1 MSEVIPSIFY
11 KDRRERFDLFHDRID
26 LSITKNERFDRKTYD
41 RILNPVAVSEIRG
54 LVSSRGPVSLDKL
67 FNKAALNVVWNFV
80 SGTRYAYDDQR
91 MHRLLGKE
99 QYTLPR
105 FVLYFLFLCK
115 DILVYPEL
123 LKFIR
128 VLTVSSK
135 RILKSLVLYDNI
147 CKHILTSICVY
158 IVFNY
163 CLT

>member
-1 MSEVIPSIFY
+1 MVRQIVLSYRCSGRQSCRQFRAFLGGWSSCDEIY
-11 KDRRERFDLFHDRID
+11 KRVAQ
-26 LSITKNERFDRKTYD
+26 RFDRKTYD

-135 RILKSLVLYDNI
+135 RILKSLVL
-147 CKHILTSICVY
+147 K
-158 IVFNY
+158 
-163 CLT
+163 

>member
-1 MSEVIPSIFY
+1 M
-11 KDRRERFDLFHDRID
+11 
-26 LSITKNERFDRKTYD
+26 
-41 RILNPVAVSEIRG
+41 SEIRG

-99 QYTLPR
+99 QYNLPR

-128 VLTVSSK
+128 VLTVSYK
-135 RILKSLVLYDNI
+135 RILKSLVL
-147 CKHILTSICVY
+147 K
-158 IVFNY
+158 
-163 CLT
+163 